1 MKKISISDLFET
13 EDIFKGI
20 RQSATDTIETLN
32 KVQGELMNSA
42 KIIKNDIKNSSTDS
56 AKGLKEFT
64 NAASAA
70 SKIMKDS
77 AIVAKQL
84 AQAEQQK
91 IKVDQELVKLERLK
105 AQEMARATKEAE
117 KAAKLA
123 ANESS
128 AYAKLSAE
136 LNKARKA
143 YKDLAVTNQT
153 NTAEA
158 QDLLQTIT
166 KLDQQLKEVDA
177 TVGQHQRNVGN
188 YEGAAANLK
197 KELRDLTRQ
206 LQNMSTTDPRFQE
219 MTQRAGELKD
229 QISDT
234 NAVIKATAGTG
245 IENLA
250 GSIGTLGQV
259 GTAAFQGVEASMA
272 LMGVESENVSKTI
285 MRMTALLNLSEAFK
299 ALGGIG
305 DSITQIRAGFVS
317 FGTKAI
323 GAFKGMTTA
332 SKAFA
337 ITGIGLLIT
346 AISLAITYWDDIS
359 KAIGITTKEQEKY
372 IQRNKALQE
381 EAKKQREE
389 VSKESASFALLISQ
403 LKNTNTNTKERSDLI
418 KKINGQYGTT
428 LKNMSDETAFQ
439 RQLNEELKSYLEY
452 QRAKYTLQKNEDLIT
467 RNLSKQDELR
477 KKLKKETEL
486 LRIAEEKYNK
496 AQQGSGDYMGLA
508 STQYENQ
515 KKKVEN
521 LKNELADTEDRFD
534 SYGTS
539 ANKAQGKIDKVTNS
553 GKKFGEQT
561 KVTSQEIEDLRQRIY
576 DEQIKQIEDLNSRE
590 QVQAIVSAQREID
603 SVNKSTATQKQKAE
617 LIKLIQE
624 NLNTELERL
633 DNEYYA
639 KQEAAIKEA
648 NQLRIQQE
656 NEFLDQIEAL
666 QEQNYQNTLTDEE
679 KEIQAVNDKYFE
691 LETKAAGNAEQ
702 LAIIE
707 QAKLNELNDIN
718 LKYGEQKKKTDEEIA
733 AKEQEAIKKQ
743 WETMEDFAQK
753 TTDFFVQ
760 KSNERIEQLDK
771 EIEAAEK
778 QSETLKTLAAE
789 GNINAQ
795 QSLAEQERIIAE
807 SNLRKQQ
814 EQRKQQRLQL
824 ANSVFST
831 YASKVEAGS
840 KNALAETIRDTTLLQ
855 AFINSI
861 PAFYDGTEDTGSG
874 GGLDGKGGFHAILH
888 PHERVI
894 PQSLNEK
901 IGSLSNEQ
909 LTRIAQEYQNGKMVK
924 SDVAHSSMELAVLV
938 NEMKDL
944 KEIIRNKPET
954 NIELGQITQS
964 SMEIVERTRKGN
976 TTVYNR
982 FKVRS

>member
-32 KVQGELMNSA
+32 KVQSELMNSA

-105 AQEMARATKEAE
+105 AQETARATKEAE

-136 LNKARKA
+136 LNKVRKA

-153 NTAEA
+153 NTQEA

-234 NAVIKATAGTG
+234 NAVIKATAGSG

-299 ALGGIG
+299 ALGGLG
-305 DSITQIRAGFVS
+305 DSLTQIRAGFVA
-317 FGTKAI
+317 FGTKAVQALKGVR
-323 GAFKGMTTA
+323 GALA
-332 SKAFA
+332 A
-337 ITGIGLLIT
+337 TGIGLLVVALGTIV
-346 AISLAITYWDDIS
+346 AYWDDIKAAVSGVSSEQKKLNELS
-359 KAIGITTKEQEKY
+359 KAKFEASKKELETMDAQDNILKLQGKSEREILNLKIQKINAAIENGKIELQNVIKTSKAEETAAIRNYNLTKKVVDLIISAALFMPKLMLMPIDMAIKGANKISQALGLGKVIAFDMGKTMDDLQSQASSFIAGSIFNVEEVKAEGKKTRDELEKELLDLENKKAGFQLS
-372 IQRNKALQE
+372 IKDIDKKALDDSKKNAKEIVDLEKQIQE
-381 EAKKQREE
+381 E
-389 VSKESASFALLISQ
+389 
-403 LKNTNTNTKERSDLI
+403 
-418 KKINGQYGTT
+418 
-428 LKNMSDETAFQ
+428 
-439 RQLNEELKSYLEY
+439 
-452 QRAKYTLQKNEDLIT
+452 
-467 RNLSKQDELR
+467 
-477 KKLKKETEL
+477 KL
-486 LRIAEEKYNK
+486 
-496 AQQGSGDYMGLA
+496 
-508 STQYENQ
+508 
-515 KKKVEN
+515 
-521 LKNELADTEDRFD
+521 
-534 SYGTS
+534 
-539 ANKAQGKIDKVTNS
+539 
-553 GKKFGEQT
+553 
-561 KVTSQEIEDLRQRIY
+561 
-576 DEQIKQIEDLNSRE
+576 KQIEDSNARA
-590 QVQAIVSAQREID
+590 QQQAIMNAEERIKEIEKTVAD
-603 SVNKSTATQKQKAE
+603 EKQKAE
-617 LIKLIQE
+617 LIRLIRE
-624 NLNTELERL
+624 NLNKELEAL
-633 DNEYYA
+633 DAEYYA
-639 KQEAAIKEA
+639 KEEAAIKEA

-656 NEFLDQIEAL
+656 NEFADQIEAL

-718 LKYGEQKKKTDEEIA
+718 LKYAEQKKKTDEEIA

-760 KSNERIEQLDK
+760 KSNERIAQLDK

-861 PAFYDGTEDTGSG
+861 PAFYDGTEDTGNG

-924 SDVAHSSMELAVLV
+924 SDVAHSSMELAILV

>member
-32 KVQGELMNSA
+32 KVQSELMNSA

-105 AQEMARATKEAE
+105 AQETARAAKEAE

-305 DSITQIRAGFVS
+305 DSITQIRAGFVA

-323 GAFKGMTTA
+323 SAFQGMTTA

-337 ITGIGLLIT
+337 VTGIGLLIT
-346 AISLAITYWDDIS
+346 LIGVLIANFDKLGSVFTASTYKAKQFEQSTREQAETARNAIENFAEYERTLKRLGNTEDEIQEKRRKRFKDAIDKTKKEIEAS
-359 KAIGITTKEQEKY
+359 KAVYKEQLKNLKTVETFDKLGLNWTGRALFGDEEEAKSQRKRVTELRGTLEKLKNDEFEFEKSIKDAKKAKQEEIKKENDERLKAVREKAQQELDELNGYIREATKQNREMIMSEEEKEIANIQEKY
-372 IQRNKALQE
+372 KRRIALAKKYGKDTKELEIAMLNEINDVKMQKENERIEIERKARE
-381 EAKKQREE
+381 EANR
-389 VSKESASFALLISQ
+389 
-403 LKNTNTNTKERSDLI
+403 
-418 KKINGQYGTT
+418 
-428 LKNMSDETAFQ
+428 
-439 RQLNEELKSYLEY
+439 
-452 QRAKYTLQKNEDLIT
+452 
-467 RNLSKQDELR
+467 
-477 KKLKKETEL
+477 
-486 LRIAEEKYNK
+486 
-496 AQQGSGDYMGLA
+496 
-508 STQYENQ
+508 
-515 KKKVEN
+515 
-521 LKNELADTEDRFD
+521 
-534 SYGTS
+534 
-539 ANKAQGKIDKVTNS
+539 
-553 GKKFGEQT
+553 
-561 KVTSQEIEDLRQRIY
+561 
-576 DEQIKQIEDLNSRE
+576 
-590 QVQAIVSAQREID
+590 
-603 SVNKSTATQKQKAE
+603 
-617 LIKLIQE
+617 
-624 NLNTELERL
+624 
-633 DNEYYA
+633 
-639 KQEAAIKEA
+639 
-648 NQLRIQQE
+648 LRIQQE
-656 NEFLDQIEAL
+656 NEFSDQIEAL

-707 QAKLNELNDIN
+707 EAKMNELNDIN
-718 LKYGEQKKKTDEEIA
+718 LKYAEQKKKTDEEIA
-733 AKEQEAIKKQ
+733 AKEQEAVKKQ
-743 WETMEDFAQK
+743 WETAQEFAQK

-760 KSNERIEQLDK
+760 KSNERIAQIDK

-909 LTRIAQEYQNGKMVK
+909 LTRIAQEYQNGKMIK
-924 SDVAHSSMELAVLV
+924 SDVAHSSMELAILV